1 MYDNTTNKPTQQ
13 DYINSLRKE
22 INNLI
27 TENEDLKRMLSSG
40 KKNGLDEL
48 NRKYKN
54 YELFT
59 SQEDIGEI
67 TEDILIA

>member
-27 TENEDLKRMLSSG
+27 TENEDLK
-40 KKNGLDEL
+40 KC
-48 NRKYKN
+48 
-54 YELFT
+54 
-59 SQEDIGEI
+59 
-67 TEDILIA
+67 